1 MMMMSSI
8 ATCINEIRTWMTFN
22 FLKLNNDKT
31 EFLVI
36 TSPYN
41 KRWMPDICFRI
52 GEESIRPSTSV
63 RNLGVIFDD
72 VMSMSPQVISL
83 TKNITF
89 HLRNITRIRRFLD
102 NETCNHIVRSLVLC
116 LDYGNVLLT
125 GTSAKHIMKLQ
136 RLQNWSAKLIFC
148 ASN

>member
-1 MMMMSSI
+1 MLWL
-8 ATCINEIRTWMTFN
+8 NEHTKIKIIDTLPLHIWPQILQVKLH
-22 FLKLNNDKT
+22 LKLNNNKT

-41 KRWMPDICFRI
+41 KCWLPDICLRI

-63 RNLGVIFDD
+63 RNLGIIFDD

-102 NETCNHIVRSLVLC
+102 YETCNHIVRSLVLSR
-116 LDYGNVLLT
+116 LDYGNVLLLEL
-125 GTSAKHIMKLQ
+125 A
-136 RLQNWSAKLIFC
+136 QNTL
-148 ASN
+148 